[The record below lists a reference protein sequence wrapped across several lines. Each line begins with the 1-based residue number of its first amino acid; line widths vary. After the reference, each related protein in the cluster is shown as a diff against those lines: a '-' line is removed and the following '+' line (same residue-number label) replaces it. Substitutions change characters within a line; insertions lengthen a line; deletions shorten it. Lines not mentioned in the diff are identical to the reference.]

1 MSKRRIMPN
10 FKVKYAYL
18 SKLVLIDFN
27 HVLVRATLDPMDV
40 FAVVVQVALLD
51 VGKVAVLAQE
61 NIFDDL
67 FFKITKDCMINW
79 TIFWVALI
87 VIVSPLRT

>member
-1 MSKRRIMPN
+1 MPDS
-10 FKVKYAYL
+10 KVKYAYL

-27 HVLVRATLDPMDV
+27 HILVRPTLDPMDV

-61 NIFDDL
+61 RL
-67 FFKITKDCMINW
+67 E
-79 TIFWVALI
+79 LQ
-87 VIVSPLRT
+87 VSHVMVEQ